1 MAIKHRAVLAEDK
14 QERHHAILDAAA
26 RLMVRSPERVANVA
40 EVADEAGLAKGTVYL
55 YFPSKEE
62 LFLALH
68 ERNAAAFFEAMIGR
82 LAEPEPVTLD
92 FMLALTRRHMVDN
105 PLYLPLAT
113 RCFGLLAAPMPSEA
127 GAAFMQRMA
136 ARMRDAGQDALRG
149 ADAVIPVPL
158 HPAREW
164 RRGFNQAELLAR
176 KLGPPAVHVLCR
188 TRATP
193 PQAGLGARA
202 RRLNVRDAFAL
213 AAFPRAPGVARWANA
228 LGRWD
233 TRRTAAWIQDRVLV
247 LVDDVCTTGATL
259 DACAAVLKAAGA
271 REVRAITAARAVR
284 APR

>member
-113 RCFGLLAAPMPSEA
+113 RCFGLLAAPMPSDA

-136 ARMRDAGQDALRG
+136 ARMRDAGAGLERHFPALPPG
-149 ADAVIPVPL
+149 GGVAL
-158 HPAREW
+158 L
-164 RRGFNQAELLAR
+164 RRSYALIVGLWQLSS
-176 KLGPPAVHVLCR
+176 V
-188 TRATP
+188 
-193 PQAGLGARA
+193 QAGEGAGSPGCPAGQFDYADELGA
-202 RRLNVRDAFAL
+202 AL
-213 AAFPRAPGVARWANA
+213 AALWEGTIGRRVPAVSA
-228 LGRWD
+228 L
-233 TRRTAAWIQDRVLV
+233 AAHQE
-247 LVDDVCTTGATL
+247 A
-259 DACAAVLKAAGA
+259 
-271 REVRAITAARAVR
+271 
-284 APR
+284 